1 MGTLGGEAAFFLGG
15 VGLDLAGAGLG
26 LGAAWEGSAAGE
38 GSDLGMAGA
47 GEGLAGDGLVLYL
60 AMAGEVILASSNAYA
75 RRSERD

>member
-1 MGTLGGEAAFFLGG
+1 MGTLGGEAAFFLE
-15 VGLDLAGAGLG
+15 GLG
-26 LGAAWEGSAAGE
+26 LGVAGEGSAAGE

-60 AMAGEVILASSNAYA
+60 AMAGEVILACSNAYA